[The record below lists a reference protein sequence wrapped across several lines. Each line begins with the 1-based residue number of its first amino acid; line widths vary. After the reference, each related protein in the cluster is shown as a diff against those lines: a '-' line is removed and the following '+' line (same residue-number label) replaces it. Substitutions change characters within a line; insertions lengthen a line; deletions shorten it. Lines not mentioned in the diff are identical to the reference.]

1 MSSYPEIIPEGI
13 GSIDLFPFSFN
24 AGKNVKKEL
33 TSQLDLVNS
42 RMQKIIEHFVFDDMP
57 VLMLILK
64 VTSEKSDLKKMAK
77 AIDRLADLVE
87 IQETLNSRLNVLN
100 LVESD
105 PIWFTSTFSDYTSEI
120 YKDLSEIIKD

>member
-1 MSSYPEIIPEGI
+1 MP
-13 GSIDLFPFSFN
+13 IDLFPFSFN

-120 YKDLSEIIKD
+120 DKDLSEIIKD

>member
-120 YKDLSEIIKD
+120 DKDLSEIIKD

>member
-24 AGKNVKKEL
+24 AGQNVKKEL

-120 YKDLSEIIKD
+120 DKDLSEIIKD

>member
-24 AGKNVKKEL
+24 AGKNAKREL

-64 VTSEKSDLKKMAK
+64 VTNQKSDLKKIAK
-77 AIDRLADLVE
+77 AVDRLADLVE

-105 PIWFTSTFSDYTSEI
+105 PIWFTSTFSDYASEI
-120 YKDLSEIIKD
+120 DKDLSEIIKD

>member
-64 VTSEKSDLKKMAK
+64 VTTEKSDLKKMAK

-87 IQETLNSRLNVLN
+87 IQQTLNSRLNVLN

-105 PIWFTSTFSDYTSEI
+105 PIWFTSTFSDYASEI
-120 YKDLSEIIKD
+120 DKDLSEIIKD